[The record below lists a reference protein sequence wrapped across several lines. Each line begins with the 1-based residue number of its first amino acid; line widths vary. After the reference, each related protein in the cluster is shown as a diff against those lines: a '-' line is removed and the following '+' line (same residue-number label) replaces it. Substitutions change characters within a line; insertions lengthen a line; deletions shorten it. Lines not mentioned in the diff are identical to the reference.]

1 VAAELRRFLDGEPI
15 HARPLSQPARLW
27 RWAKRRPAAAT
38 AATLAAIVMVAGPIA
53 ALVIDAQRRD
63 LSGRVKELDE
73 LVIGQQEAN
82 RDLRGKS
89 AGLQKQVEEFRRLG
103 VAEDGAGLDDWRRTL
118 ISDVLDRR
126 APAAL
131 AAADAGDIDAD
142 SRARIRLGLG
152 MMLAE
157 VNRTAEAVEQLT
169 AARSALEELAAEA
182 PDDLR
187 VQGAVA
193 NCSEQLAEL
202 YQVQGDDEKS
212 RAAAAM
218 ALRVQNRLSESQT
231 DGVADIDLLAL
242 NFNISGMRKAE
253 PREVAAK
260 LESLRRLS
268 SKVVDEWPSDAA
280 GVYEAAC
287 RHTNKT
293 PLLNLPL

>member
-1 VAAELRRFLDGEPI
+1 
-15 HARPLSQPARLW
+15 
-27 RWAKRRPAAAT
+27 
-38 AATLAAIVMVAGPIA
+38 
-53 ALVIDAQRRD
+53 
-63 LSGRVKELDE
+63 
-73 LVIGQQEAN
+73 
-82 RDLRGKS
+82 
-89 AGLQKQVEEFRRLG
+89 
-103 VAEDGAGLDDWRRTL
+103 
-118 ISDVLDRR
+118 LDRR

-287 RHTNKT
+287 RLTNKT
-293 PLLNLPL
+293 PLLNLPLRSKP